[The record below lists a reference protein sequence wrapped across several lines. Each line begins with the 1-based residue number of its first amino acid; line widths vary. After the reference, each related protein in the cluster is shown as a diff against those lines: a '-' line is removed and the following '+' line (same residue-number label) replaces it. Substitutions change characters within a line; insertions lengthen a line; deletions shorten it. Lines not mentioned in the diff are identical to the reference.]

1 LVLGVFYLYADLL
14 LSKFNIRWDYR
25 DLSYEEIA
33 AKRYTYS
40 VIVYSGYDYAVIIGT
55 SKINMT
61 SRLLEA

>member
-25 DLSYEEIA
+25 DLSYEEIE
-33 AKRYTYS
+33 AKRSTYS

-55 SKINMT
+55 LKINMT